1 MRHDQTKHQRICKGV
16 GQLLVAIHEL
26 TLAAMVVV
34 LVCPPTA
41 AGQNMP
47 TPFTSSI
54 SDEMPDVLATAPR
67 AGDLDTSF
75 SSDGKVLTDFGG
87 GTDVARA
94 ILIQPDGKIVVVGG
108 SFSTSGADFALV
120 RYLRNGARDASF
132 STDGRVRTN
141 FGANESASAVA
152 RQSDGKILVAGSDN
166 NDILLARY
174 LPSGTLDI
182 TFSGD
187 GRVRT
192 NLGVGEFV
200 NAMALQADG
209 KIVLAGTSVTS
220 FDCDFF
226 LARYLPN
233 GTLDTTFG
241 GNGWVTTDLGGCEQ
255 AFAMAVQPD
264 DKIVVAGESEADR
277 PSDVTLARYLP
288 NGTLDA
294 SFNGN
299 GWVTTDLRSL
309 DIARGLALQADGKI
323 VVAGESGSMLFL
335 ARYLPKGTLDTTFG
349 GNGWV
354 TTGLRDSAVATALA
368 LQPDRKIVVA
378 GAATDTGLNSFALA
392 RYLPNGTL
400 DVTFGG
406 DGMAFT
412 DFQIGSDNFARAL
425 AIQPRDGRLVVA
437 GSSITFG
444 VDLPNE
450 NFAVARYHAITC
462 NDVVVTRVGTAGNDT
477 IIGTPGNDVFYG
489 FGGDDVIHG
498 LAGNDIVCGGSGN
511 DTLVGNGGDDILRGG
526 PGNDVCRGGS
536 HVIGD
541 RAFDCESITGV
552 P

>member
-1 MRHDQTKHQRICKGV
+1 
-16 GQLLVAIHEL
+16 
-26 TLAAMVVV
+26 
-34 LVCPPTA
+34 
-41 AGQNMP
+41 
-47 TPFTSSI
+47 
-54 SDEMPDVLATAPR
+54 
-67 AGDLDTSF
+67 
-75 SSDGKVLTDFGG
+75 
-87 GTDVARA
+87 
-94 ILIQPDGKIVVVGG
+94 
-108 SFSTSGADFALV
+108 
-120 RYLRNGARDASF
+120 
-132 STDGRVRTN
+132 
-141 FGANESASAVA
+141 
-152 RQSDGKILVAGSDN
+152 
-166 NDILLARY
+166 
-174 LPSGTLDI
+174 
-182 TFSGD
+182 
-187 GRVRT
+187 
-192 NLGVGEFV
+192 
-200 NAMALQADG
+200 
-209 KIVLAGTSVTS
+209 
-220 FDCDFF
+220 
-226 LARYLPN
+226 
-233 GTLDTTFG
+233 
-241 GNGWVTTDLGGCEQ
+241 
-255 AFAMAVQPD
+255 
-264 DKIVVAGESEADR
+264 
-277 PSDVTLARYLP
+277 
-288 NGTLDA
+288 
-294 SFNGN
+294 
-299 GWVTTDLRSL
+299 
-309 DIARGLALQADGKI
+309 
-323 VVAGESGSMLFL
+323 MLFL